1 MFGFVSKRKLKAYMR
16 QIQISERT
24 RNNGQD
30 YTEPIPEAQQRINI
44 YLQGYEDGTDN
55 VCNAVYHRFKM

>member
-1 MFGFVSKRKLKAYMR
+1 MFGFISKRKLKAFMR
-16 QIQISERT
+16 QIQISERA

-30 YTEPIPEAQQRINI
+30 YTSPITEAQQRINI

-55 VCNAVYHRFKM
+55 VCNAVYGRFKI